1 VLSRQDCPRN
11 VEIDGTDCRA
21 RATAPTRDGSADGI
35 GFPVLLRSTT
45 PLTKALDGP
54 IGYYEVT
61 VINAGGTAN
70 IVGVGLISPDQKA
83 RRQPGWDR
91 GAFGYHSDDGYLYAQ
106 QPSERAVQHKAE
118 PYGTGDV
125 VGCGVAFS
133 RSTGL
138 PAALFWTKNGQ
149 LLNMQVQLN
158 LNPEPIPSDGPTT
171 PRASIPVAAD
181 TSPAAD
187 LYAGIGLDKAGTE
200 VEVNFGARPFL
211 YDLDAH
217 AEQAA
222 ALAAAA
228 PARSTARVDDGTEQP
243 DQSDQRLDLQA
254 AETPGLLHIS
264 HQVDDRLWR
273 FRCLGNLMGLCL
285 LHGGEQ
291 YDLRFPV
298 FFSRHVYSFLLRRR
312 VEFSDYA
319 YHDPEAH
326 ANLLKILHA
335 ADLILAGQPVSDAGS
350 QTVRVV
356 APDEDYWMLE
366 WDESVGAGEGAKLS
380 QPVTA
385 ENAHA
390 YVAQKAHYEMIA
402 SVRDE
407 LTALRDGL
415 YDVISE
421 EDVRSLT
428 PDDLQLLLSG
438 NGSAMCYADFRKSV
452 SFRDMRAESVRQS
465 ETGPARLRAFQS
477 SFWEALASMSEMEL
491 LKLAEFWTANVVAL
505 PAKPTAGAAG
515 QSGGIGGG
523 MVVNLVDLEH
533 NGKGGE
539 VTMITA
545 RTCTNELT
553 VPDYGV
559 SGRELAQRLLRL
571 LEAYEVLP
579 QFDTI

>member
-1 VLSRQDCPRN
+1 
-11 VEIDGTDCRA
+11 
-21 RATAPTRDGSADGI
+21 
-35 GFPVLLRSTT
+35 
-45 PLTKALDGP
+45 
-54 IGYYEVT
+54 
-61 VINAGGTAN
+61 
-70 IVGVGLISPDQKA
+70 
-83 RRQPGWDR
+83 
-91 GAFGYHSDDGYLYAQ
+91 
-106 QPSERAVQHKAE
+106 
-118 PYGTGDV
+118 
-125 VGCGVAFS
+125 
-133 RSTGL
+133 
-138 PAALFWTKNGQ
+138 
-149 LLNMQVQLN
+149 M
-158 LNPEPIPSDGPTT
+158 
-171 PRASIPVAAD
+171 
-181 TSPAAD
+181 
-187 LYAGIGLDKAGTE
+187 
-200 VEVNFGARPFL
+200 
-211 YDLDAH
+211 
-217 AEQAA
+217 
-222 ALAAAA
+222 
-228 PARSTARVDDGTEQP
+228 
-243 DQSDQRLDLQA
+243 
-254 AETPGLLHIS
+254 
-264 HQVDDRLWR
+264 
-273 FRCLGNLMGLCL
+273 
-285 LHGGEQ
+285 
-291 YDLRFPV
+291 
-298 FFSRHVYSFLLRRR
+298 
-312 VEFSDYA
+312 
-319 YHDPEAH
+319 
-326 ANLLKILHA
+326 
-335 ADLILAGQPVSDAGS
+335 
-350 QTVRVV
+350 
-356 APDEDYWMLE
+356 
-366 WDESVGAGEGAKLS
+366 
-380 QPVTA
+380 TA